1 MCFQGI
7 QGSKGVKGEKGL
19 LGEQGSVVCNWFEL
33 RCCFFVCLCFANIQY
48 LSLTLCRLE
57 LYGNYYY
64 TYLLYTTAKM

>member
-33 RCCFFVCLCFANIQY
+33 RCFFFCVSMFC
-48 LSLTLCRLE
+48 
-57 LYGNYYY
+57 
-64 TYLLYTTAKM
+64 